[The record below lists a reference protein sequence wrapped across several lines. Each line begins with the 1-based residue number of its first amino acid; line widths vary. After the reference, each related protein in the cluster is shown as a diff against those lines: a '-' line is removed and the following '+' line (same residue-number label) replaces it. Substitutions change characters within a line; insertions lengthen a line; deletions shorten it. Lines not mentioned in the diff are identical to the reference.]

1 MLLLE
6 ADKIEK
12 KYVEG
17 KSVVD
22 VLKGASIRVEKG
34 ELLGIYGV
42 SGSGKSTL
50 LHILGGLDHAN
61 SGVVTFEGQ
70 RIDQMTENNLSDF
83 RNKKIGFVF
92 QFYYLLTEFS
102 AVENV
107 MMPCLISGKN
117 KKEARSLAMA
127 ALKEVKMDHRAH
139 HRPNMLS
146 GGEQQRVAVA
156 RAVVMRP
163 KLILADEP
171 TGNLDRKTGEQVFE
185 YLLQLNKRDNISM
198 IIVSHNQEL
207 LNRFER
213 TVLFRDGI
221 LHDI

>member
-61 SGVVTFEGQ
+61 SGV
-70 RIDQMTENNLSDF
+70 
-83 RNKKIGFVF
+83 
-92 QFYYLLTEFS
+92 
-102 AVENV
+102 
-107 MMPCLISGKN
+107 
-117 KKEARSLAMA
+117 
-127 ALKEVKMDHRAH
+127 
-139 HRPNMLS
+139 
-146 GGEQQRVAVA
+146 
-156 RAVVMRP
+156 
-163 KLILADEP
+163 
-171 TGNLDRKTGEQVFE
+171 
-185 YLLQLNKRDNISM
+185 
-198 IIVSHNQEL
+198 
-207 LNRFER
+207 
-213 TVLFRDGI
+213 
-221 LHDI
+221 